1 MSSERCAWVNSPD
14 PIYAEYHDTEWG
26 VPEYDSRALWEKLM
40 LDGFQA
46 GLAWITIL
54 RKRETMRE
62 AFHGFDPEIIARY
75 DDADRQ
81 RLMANPGI
89 IRSRLKVAAAI
100 SNAQAWLDMREAGI
114 DFSDYLWGH
123 VGGSPIQ
130 NRYSRET
137 GLPTHTELSTAL
149 SKDLKKRGF
158 KFVGPVI
165 VYAFMEAVGC
175 VPFFLN
181 RAMTFVAARALP
193 AKVPAEGLPARLY
206 HRRRE
211 LRLTKV
217 EVARLIGVTPAIIR
231 QWEKGEHPP
240 SAVHVP
246 AIVAFLGDDGWLST
260 DTFADRLRRGRLVRG
275 WSQQRMAS
283 WLDCAESSVRSWE
296 QGARPSRG
304 MRAKVE
310 KQLCAQA

>member
-14 PIYAEYHDTEWG
+14 PIYAAYHDTEWG

-75 DDADRQ
+75 DDGDRQ
-81 RLMANPGI
+81 RLLANPGI
-89 IRSRLKVAAAI
+89 IRSKLKVEAAI
-100 SNAQAWLDMREAGI
+100 TNAQAWLDMREAGI
-114 DFSDYLWGH
+114 DFSGYLWSH

-165 VYAFMEAVGC
+165 VYAFMEAVGL
-175 VPFFLN
+175 VN
-181 RAMTFVAARALP
+181 D
-193 AKVPAEGLPARLY
+193 
-206 HRRRE
+206 H
-211 LRLTKV
+211 
-217 EVARLIGVTPAIIR
+217 EVTCPRHG
-231 QWEKGEHPP
+231 
-240 SAVHVP
+240 AVQ
-246 AIVAFLGDDGWLST
+246 S
-260 DTFADRLRRGRLVRG
+260 LVR
-275 WSQQRMAS
+275 
-283 WLDCAESSVRSWE
+283 
-296 QGARPSRG
+296 
-304 MRAKVE
+304 
-310 KQLCAQA
+310 

>member
-1 MSSERCAWVNSPD
+1 MSGQRCRWVSGND
-14 PIYAEYHDTEWG
+14 ALYAEYHDTEWG

-54 RKRETMRE
+54 RKRETLRE

-75 DDADRQ
+75 TEADHA

-89 IRSRLKVAAAI
+89 IRSNAKIQAAI
-100 SNAQAWLDMREAGI
+100 GNARAYLEMREAGT
-114 DFSDYLWGH
+114 DFSDYLWSH
-123 VGGSPIQ
+123 VGGAPIQ
-130 NRYSRET
+130 NTYTRES

-181 RAMTFVAARALP
+181 RAMTFIAARALP
-193 AKVPAEGLPARLY
+193 AKVPSDGLPARLY

-217 EVARLIGVTPAIIR
+217 EVAKMIGVTPAIIR
-231 QWEKGEHPP
+231 RWEGAEHPP
-240 SAVHVP
+240 SAKHVP
-246 AIVAFLGDDGWLST
+246 AIVEFLGDDDWLEAGS
-260 DTFADRLRRGRLVRG
+260 FSQRLARFRKLRG
-275 WSQQRMAS
+275 WSQLQLS
-283 WLDCAESSVRSWE
+283 KSLNCAESSVRMWE
-296 QGARPSRG
+296 RGVRPSRS
-304 MRAKVE
+304 MRSRIE
-310 KQLCAQA
+310 GHICA